1 MRTWFV
7 RALWMGLL
15 HGAVQTGVA
24 AVSVR
29 SPEATSVRPIAIA
42 LLVIAALLWGLL
54 DGYRR
59 LPDRGMQW
67 FIAALIAGPFAG
79 ALGVIGSA
87 LLIDQTGQ
95 EALWVALTGGAA
107 FTALLVLAPA
117 GIGCALG
124 NAIPDE
130 NGQRRTAKSPRR
142 S

>member
-1 MRTWFV
+1 MRPWFV

-24 AVSVR
+24 AVGVR
-29 SPEATSVRPIAIA
+29 SPEASSVRPIAIG
-42 LLVIAALLWGLL
+42 LLIAAAVIWGAVDTARDL
-54 DGYRR
+54 DG
-59 LPDRGMQW
+59 RGMQW

-79 ALGVIGSA
+79 ALGVIGTA
-87 LLIDQTGQ
+87 LLVDQTGQ

-117 GIGCALG
+117 GLG
-124 NAIPDE
+124 MLLGGFLVGKDPA
-130 NGQRRTAKSPRR
+130 SPR

>member
-1 MRTWFV
+1 MRPWFV

-24 AVSVR
+24 AVAVR
-29 SPEATSVRPIAIA
+29 SPEASSVGPIAIA
-42 LLVIAALLWGLL
+42 LLIAAAVIWGAVDTL
-54 DGYRR
+54 REM
-59 LPDRGMQW
+59 PSRGMQW

-87 LLIDQTGQ
+87 LLVDQTGQ

-117 GIGCALG
+117 GLG
-124 NAIPDE
+124 MLLGGFLAQKDSAR
-130 NGQRRTAKSPRR
+130 G
-142 S
+142 

>member
-1 MRTWFV
+1 MRPWFV

-24 AVSVR
+24 AVAVR
-29 SPEATSVRPIAIA
+29 SPEASSVGPIAIG
-42 LLVIAALLWGLL
+42 LLIAAAVIWGAVDTL
-54 DGYRR
+54 RE
-59 LPDRGMQW
+59 LPSRGMQW

-87 LLIDQTGQ
+87 LLVDQTGQ

-117 GIGCALG
+117 A
-124 NAIPDE
+124 
-130 NGQRRTAKSPRR
+130 
-142 S
+142 

>member
-1 MRTWFV
+1 MHPWFV

-24 AVSVR
+24 AVGVR
-29 SPEATSVRPIAIA
+29 SPEATSIRPIAIG
-42 LLVIAALLWGLL
+42 LLIAAAVIWGAV
-54 DGYRR
+54 DR
-59 LPDRGMQW
+59 LRELPSGGMQW

-87 LLIDQTGQ
+87 LLVDQTGQ

-117 GIGCALG
+117 GLG
-124 NAIPDE
+124 MLLGGFLVQKDSARD
-130 NGQRRTAKSPRR
+130 
-142 S
+142 

>member
-1 MRTWFV
+1 MRPWFV

-24 AVSVR
+24 AVAVR
-29 SPEATSVRPIAIA
+29 SPEASSVGPIAIG
-42 LLVIAALLWGLL
+42 LLIAAAVLWGAVDTL
-54 DGYRR
+54 RE
-59 LPDRGMQW
+59 LPSRGMQW

-87 LLIDQTGQ
+87 LLVDQTGQ

-117 GIGCALG
+117 GLG
-124 NAIPDE
+124 MLLGGFL
-130 NGQRRTAKSPRR
+130 GQKDSARG
-142 S
+142 

>member
-1 MRTWFV
+1 MRPWFV

-24 AVSVR
+24 AVGVR
-29 SPEATSVRPIAIA
+29 SPEATSVRPIAIG
-42 LLVIAALLWGLL
+42 LLIAAAVIWGAV
-54 DGYRR
+54 DR
-59 LPDRGMQW
+59 LRELPSRGMQW

-87 LLIDQTGQ
+87 LLVDQTGQ

-117 GIGCALG
+117 GLG
-124 NAIPDE
+124 MLLGGFLVQKAS
-130 NGQRRTAKSPRR
+130 QRQ
-142 S
+142 

>member
-1 MRTWFV
+1 MRPWFV

-24 AVSVR
+24 AVAVR
-29 SPEATSVRPIAIA
+29 SPEASSVGPIAIG
-42 LLVIAALLWGLL
+42 LLIAAAVIWGAVDTL
-54 DGYRR
+54 RE
-59 LPDRGMQW
+59 LPSRGMQW

-87 LLIDQTGQ
+87 LLVDQTGQ

-117 GIGCALG
+117 GLG
-124 NAIPDE
+124 MLLGGFLAQKDSAR
-130 NGQRRTAKSPRR
+130 G
-142 S
+142 

>member
-1 MRTWFV
+1 MSPWFV

-29 SPEATSVRPIAIA
+29 SPEASSIRPIALG
-42 LLVIAALLWGLL
+42 LLIVAAVLWGAVDTLREL
-54 DGYRR
+54 EG
-59 LPDRGMQW
+59 RGMQW
-67 FIAALIAGPFAG
+67 FIASLIAGPFAG

-87 LLIDQTGQ
+87 LLVDQTGQ

-117 GIGCALG
+117 GLG
-124 NAIPDE
+124 MLL
-130 NGQRRTAKSPRR
+130 GGFLAKKDPASPT

>member
-1 MRTWFV
+1 MRPWFV

-24 AVSVR
+24 AVGVR
-29 SPEATSVRPIAIA
+29 SPEATSVRPIAIG
-42 LLVIAALLWGLL
+42 LLVAAAVIWGAV
-54 DGYRR
+54 DR
-59 LPDRGMQW
+59 LRDLPSPGMQW

-87 LLIDQTGQ
+87 LLVDQTGQ

-117 GIGCALG
+117 GLG
-124 NAIPDE
+124 LLLGGFLVQKDSA
-130 NGQRRTAKSPRR
+130 RH
-142 S
+142 